1 MQLSIA
7 KGMYRNKLPN
17 IVIDQVYFESME
29 EDGINQVSLDLLYQ
43 IPADWTSVSPYRVML
58 IMTDD
63 TSVIHGFRQHPST
76 AKHAIRDDT
85 GQTPAYM
92 KMYLMGDDSGEVSN
106 FDEAMSLGNNSTAAI
121 RQRRVGVELPDLR
134 RDLWPSMY
142 IYAIAYRVNPQD
154 ETPSGITQKLSA
166 IRTGFPL
173 SETIYRENYT
183 SPQAFVYKLESTVD
197 GYGNQGDLWSGP
209 THRQEGRLMAGDLHN
224 TGPHPYLSITVVSNQ
239 KTQDKSFMRKQS
251 ELFLGITQASRELNR
266 RMTEDM
272 EVVQNLSGPPSN
284 GISDMHFTR
293 NTSGVLKAV
302 FSINYK
308 HFVQANTKMNFL
320 FRNKTALNGCFEVE
334 NLRLFRT
341 RIRSSVASNRLTPGV
356 LNTCGPGEQGTP
368 KLVGTLTGGNISGIG
383 YQNQAPGVTTYV
395 GTDIEMA
402 GIEGG
407 SYEYTLYVDG
417 VDSSAVAANHVLGI
431 LKTSLTAYDGWISQN
446 FYGQYGAPNTDASR
460 RIRSQSQFLQEDASW
475 PNLIDTYLAAVMF
488 IFGAEAFQDHSMVS
502 WRKNL
507 LAMCNPRN
515 GDLESMYEVSE
526 LVRNFYTLLDKAV
539 NPPTIGANNNTFSV
553 RSGISTTSAAAKRIS
568 LINVF
573 PSLYDHR
580 FDPSTGFDFLDDE
593 LVHTSPT
600 LTGIS
605 YTNYSVRT
613 NNEIGK
619 YGFSPEGTN
628 WAGFLTPARIRT
640 PTNIINTST
649 MAVGLNNTIDLL
661 AAKLRPQ
668 MPKLSFHT
676 STPGNTPSGA
686 SIDELLS
693 IGGLTVQP
701 LVLDIQSIRN
711 LPTPTAAQAA
721 ALSLVSSTDYLSSGS
736 AFVQDDASQL
746 SATSGSAEQNIL
758 YSHEEINNP
767 TVSIR
772 HSGLVMTVLNSQ
784 VEGFLQPTGE
794 YHVGGI
800 AGSLASNALAHTPLL
815 LLENNAVT
823 IAISFNSIKEVQ
835 YFQGFETNSR
845 GDALISAPMW
855 SILTE
860 VIYNQAKSQGDRLLC
875 RTQDTPDVCA
885 GGNILE
891 LGEYDNLFILGDA
904 SSATTTR
911 AFMSYTFYY
920 ATIVQHL
927 GSTATQ
933 TAVNIK
939 TPLSNVKPFL
949 IRLPLQ

>member
-1 MQLSIA
+1 
-7 KGMYRNKLPN
+7 
-17 IVIDQVYFESME
+17 
-29 EDGINQVSLDLLYQ
+29 
-43 IPADWTSVSPYRVML
+43 
-58 IMTDD
+58 
-63 TSVIHGFRQHPST
+63 
-76 AKHAIRDDT
+76 
-85 GQTPAYM
+85 
-92 KMYLMGDDSGEVSN
+92 
-106 FDEAMSLGNNSTAAI
+106 
-121 RQRRVGVELPDLR
+121 
-134 RDLWPSMY
+134 
-142 IYAIAYRVNPQD
+142 
-154 ETPSGITQKLSA
+154 
-166 IRTGFPL
+166 
-173 SETIYRENYT
+173 
-183 SPQAFVYKLESTVD
+183 
-197 GYGNQGDLWSGP
+197 
-209 THRQEGRLMAGDLHN
+209 
-224 TGPHPYLSITVVSNQ
+224 
-239 KTQDKSFMRKQS
+239 
-251 ELFLGITQASRELNR
+251 
-266 RMTEDM
+266 
-272 EVVQNLSGPPSN
+272 
-284 GISDMHFTR
+284 
-293 NTSGVLKAV
+293 
-302 FSINYK
+302 
-308 HFVQANTKMNFL
+308 
-320 FRNKTALNGCFEVE
+320 
-334 NLRLFRT
+334 
-341 RIRSSVASNRLTPGV
+341 
-356 LNTCGPGEQGTP
+356 
-368 KLVGTLTGGNISGIG
+368 
-383 YQNQAPGVTTYV
+383 
-395 GTDIEMA
+395 
-402 GIEGG
+402 
-407 SYEYTLYVDG
+407 
-417 VDSSAVAANHVLGI
+417 
-431 LKTSLTAYDGWISQN
+431 
-446 FYGQYGAPNTDASR
+446 
-460 RIRSQSQFLQEDASW
+460 
-475 PNLIDTYLAAVMF
+475 
-488 IFGAEAFQDHSMVS
+488 
-502 WRKNL
+502 
-507 LAMCNPRN
+507 
-515 GDLESMYEVSE
+515 
-526 LVRNFYTLLDKAV
+526 
-539 NPPTIGANNNTFSV
+539 
-553 RSGISTTSAAAKRIS
+553 
-568 LINVF
+568 
-573 PSLYDHR
+573 
-580 FDPSTGFDFLDDE
+580 
-593 LVHTSPT
+593 
-600 LTGIS
+600 
-605 YTNYSVRT
+605 
-613 NNEIGK
+613 
-619 YGFSPEGTN
+619 
-628 WAGFLTPARIRT
+628 
-640 PTNIINTST
+640 